1 MNKTKNKRSKKN
13 KHNATKKILEEYM
26 KNVGGSGQKK
36 EKMTPK
42 QKKDRDRD
50 RKKKQQKT
58 QQSASDITPSLDP
71 LSPSLNTTPSVNP
84 LSPSLDTTPS
94 LDPLSPVS
102 SPRPPL
108 PSSPPPYVKINQD
121 KAAAD
126 AIAQQERLDA
136 EQAAAADAIAQQERL
151 DAEQAAAAD
160 AIAQQER
167 LDAEQAAAAAAQ
179 QAAQQEQ
186 LLAQQAAAAS
196 STVLPIVPENSQQ
209 KVPIEKID
217 ETTAALPGPAAS
229 SDVLPGDILQN
240 DETASA
246 TASATAAATAA
257 EQAAAAAALAEQ
269 DAAAVALA
277 EQDAVPPDA
286 AAAAL
291 AEQNAAAASL
301 SADNMNTATS
311 STLPDAAAVEQE
323 RLAAEQSAATAAAAA
338 AAAEQERL
346 ASVLPADNMN
356 IHVASS
362 DAPLNATPPD
372 VTLQNAT
379 PLKDNNI
386 GTGTDDSAKQ
396 AAKVDSLID
405 KTQKVLDEL
414 IAIRNKQNNNN
425 NETQSSLENE
435 NKTLETLNPTG
446 GKKKLKRKKTHYK
459 KYNSNMSLKRKHKTN
474 KIAHNN

>member
-1 MNKTKNKRSKKN
+1 MMNKTKNKRSKKN

-121 KAAAD
+121 K
-126 AIAQQERLDA
+126 
-136 EQAAAADAIAQQERL
+136 AAADAIAQQERL

>member
-121 KAAAD
+121 K
-126 AIAQQERLDA
+126 
-136 EQAAAADAIAQQERL
+136 
-151 DAEQAAAAD
+151 AAAD

-474 KIAHNN
+474 KISQNN